1 VNKVELQLAGLKFCD
16 DLGTS
21 APLIDEMPLM
31 QKPLAKTVV
40 TLPGTTIV
48 EEFCRRSR
56 VTLRST
62 PSLPTA
68 TSKKVELLPCHMGG
82 RAVYAK
88 GESNAGNG
96 DQPQL
101 AAAEAKKQALSNAIF
116 RPGNWVFRTYPR
128 GC

>member
-16 DLGTS
+16 GLGTS
-21 APLIDEMPLM
+21 ASIIDEMPLM

-62 PSLPTA
+62 SSLPPA
-68 TSKKVELLPCHMGG
+68 TSKKVELEL
-82 RAVYAK
+82 RTNRI
-88 GESNAGNG
+88 ESNYSPIRIRFATCELYN
-96 DQPQL
+96 
-101 AAAEAKKQALSNAIF
+101 N
-116 RPGNWVFRTYPR
+116 
-128 GC
+128 